1 MYSTVCLNNKPQTL
15 QDQNL
20 YWNILKMRVLQTI
33 DTDISGKHT
42 HLTWPVY
49 AVQLEGVPRLR
60 GDLAGMQL

>member
-1 MYSTVCLNNKPQTL
+1 
-15 QDQNL
+15 
-20 YWNILKMRVLQTI
+20 MRVLQTI

-60 GDLAGMQL
+60 GDLVGMQLWRKMR